1 MPENTKESEAGVQ
14 TPATPAY
21 APFNDV
27 EGSPNYSLFVDVYRF
42 RVLFGSLIVGG
53 ILVGVMLPFAS
64 DGVRVRTFESTD
76 MDAAEQKKMLD
87 RYNSISGAN
96 TALLMKPVDVVLSM
110 VISVAFLCLATKFSQ
125 LGERRAY
132 LAMAAVAAVGYLMN
146 TGLSSLNV
154 QVISGDIHPRILAAD
169 LAEQS
174 SSDDTAQQLSADGFV
189 TTTWSHSFRED
200 TAGNSVLNTIMRK
213 LFVPTE
219 NVPTWCNHTDAFVS
233 PFKNIAASYGFP
245 SRSWQQLALSQ
256 ALTPTASVAMPM
268 NAATSDLPADY
279 ELLMNQSIATNLAT
293 YALIVSNSFLG
304 WWSSTDEAWS
314 IYAPGYVNRNQSIPL
329 VMADYLNLTA
339 SSPDFLRN
347 LHGVIVEYF
356 EKAENASTTDELATM
371 EFSHVDLA
379 ETVAFDAFAIEIPT
393 QMIGY
398 QEDNSSRSAGL
409 QEYTADG
416 STTTVYPRV
425 QALSICINDA
435 GGEDLVADFD
445 YFRSNEVAQACD
457 QRSNTSMIIVSVG
470 KRMEGDAFEDD
481 PDGLAARVANA
492 RIVYSLT
499 VGRLS
504 WSLEDLSEVYD
515 ASCATGSG
523 CSGVRFPLESSDQLL
538 VGVSDIPMDLL
549 SPINLNAIWFDV
561 GSSQWTTLAS
571 TVEEAR
577 GAALRT
583 DTTPMFIVLP
593 RNFKTINSTL
603 TEFMLGDGMKDC
615 EVLIDNYLNHI
626 EKNHLYIEHT
636 LQPAYTAGLYYIFQN
651 GMVQSPISAN
661 SSSSQQ
667 NSLQFAGNIQDMY
680 VQVSIPT
687 TNLLLALAGCA
698 LIVVCGITVV
708 AIARRGKVIEHG
720 SAATATEAL
729 TNSGKFPPLMLRLY
743 LHDGVGGGTG
753 PTLDSLRVEEV
764 VFAHKEDE
772 AQIFAVGQAISVEKS
787 MCKVTLEP

>member
-393 QMIGY
+393 QMIG
-398 QEDNSSRSAGL
+398 
-409 QEYTADG
+409 
-416 STTTVYPRV
+416 
-425 QALSICINDA
+425 
-435 GGEDLVADFD
+435 
-445 YFRSNEVAQACD
+445 SNEVAQACD